1 MDTSLDHQE
10 CADELG
16 AYQPLRFERR
26 QRDRW
31 GMEGV
36 ATAFELGGDGFG
48 RMHTLKLQD
57 YSDGGLGSICDTAIS
72 PGTVISIGFQAPG
85 YIAKRGSVSRCTP
98 CGDGYNVAV
107 VFEQRLAA

>member
-36 ATAFELGGDGFG
+36 ATAFELGGEGFG

-57 YSDGGLGSICDTAIS
+57 YSDGIWHLEKT
-72 PGTVISIGFQAPG
+72 P
-85 YIAKRGSVSRCTP
+85 VSMA
-98 CGDGYNVAV
+98 DDI
-107 VFEQRLAA
+107 L